1 MDLLSQQKKFI
12 LLDRDG
18 TINVERKDYVKS
30 YDESVAVNFLV
41 DKLKVRTPS
50 LDQQIAKLSG
60 GNQQK
65 VIIARWLLVEN
76 LQILIVDEPTRGID
90 VGAKEEIYRL
100 LFDLANDGIGVLV
113 CSSEINEIM
122 NLSDRIYV
130 MCEGTISASFSKTD
144 ATPERLLASSLPKAV
159 LA

>member
-1 MDLLSQQKKFI
+1 MKPKLL
-12 LLDRDG
+12 LL
-18 TINVERKDYVKS
+18 
-30 YDESVAVNFLV
+30 
-41 DKLKVRTPS
+41 
-50 LDQQIAKLSG
+50 
-60 GNQQK
+60 
-65 VIIARWLLVEN
+65 
-76 LQILIVDEPTRGID
+76 DEPTRGID

-100 LFDLANDGIGVLV
+100 LFDLANDGIGILV

>member
-1 MDLLSQQKKFI
+1 MKK
-12 LLDRDG
+12 
-18 TINVERKDYVKS
+18 
-30 YDESVAVNFLV
+30 
-41 DKLKVRTPS
+41 P
-50 LDQQIAKLSG
+50 
-60 GNQQK
+60 
-65 VIIARWLLVEN
+65 
-76 LQILIVDEPTRGID
+76 ILIILSLFIISCSSNDKDEYKND
-90 VGAKEEIYRL
+90 QSLYENNSLEDYE